1 MSKIKVEGTVVE
13 LDGDE
18 MTRIIWKLIKEQL
31 ILPHLDVNLDYY
43 DLGIE
48 HRDETDDQVTID
60 AAEAIKR
67 HGVGVKCATITPDEA
82 RVKEFSLKQM
92 WLSPNGTIRNILGGT
107 IFRAPIVIKNVPR
120 LVPGWTKPIIIGRHA
135 FGDQY
140 RAFNAKVEKPGTF
153 TVTFTPDD
161 GSEPMVH
168 DVVQIPEGGGVIMG
182 MYNFKKSIQDFA
194 RSSFNYGLQQ
204 NYPVYLSTKN
214 TILKGYDGMFKDE
227 FQRIFDE
234 EYSDEF
240 DKRGLTYEHRLIDDM
255 VASCL
260 KWEGGYVWACKN
272 YDGDVQS
279 DTVAQGYG
287 SLGLMTS
294 VLMTPDGK
302 TVEAEAAHGTVTRH
316 YRQHQQGKPTS
327 TNPIASIFAWTRGLE
342 HRGKLDNTPDVIK
355 FANTLEESVIGT
367 VEGGQMTKDLAAVD
381 RRSAA
386 VSDQRGIPRHH
397 RGQFQEVPR
406 RLLADGLARRRRVAV
421 DEADDQVGDPA
432 WRLEHRDVPD
442 ALQVSDLR
450 ILRQLRGE
458 MAGEPRM
465 RQHPV
470 LLADDQM
477 RRRAAVGH
485 FQQARQC
492 ERFDQQL
499 VVGRAVRHV
508 VDDVDQVGVGQA
520 LRRRADR
527 QMRQVAGK
535 RQFQDSLTEGQS
547 DQPHRQPRQELAD
560 DLELH
565 RGEVAPAACRRDCGQ
580 RAGASAAFEFERH
593 PAAE

>member
-18 MTRIIWKLIKEQL
+18 MTRIIWKLIKDTL
-31 ILPHLDVNLDYY
+31 ILPHLDVNLEYY
-43 DLGIE
+43 DLGME
-48 HRDETDDQVTID
+48 NRDATDDEVTID
-60 AAEAIKR
+60 SAHAILR

-82 RVKEFSLKQM
+82 RFEEFGLKQM
-92 WLSPNGTIRNILGGT
+92 WQSPNGTIRNILGGT

-140 RAFNAKVEKPGTF
+140 RAFNTKVSKPGTF

-161 GSEPMVH
+161 GSEPLVH

-194 RSSFNYGLQQ
+194 RASLSYGLQQ

-227 FQRIFDE
+227 FQAIFDE
-234 EYSDEF
+234 EFKQEF
-240 DKRGLTYEHRLIDDM
+240 DARGLTYEHRLIDDM

-316 YRQHQQGKPTS
+316 YRQHQAGKPTS

-342 HRGKLDNTPDVIK
+342 HRAKLDNTPEVAEFAQKVEEVVI
-355 FANTLEESVIGT
+355 ST
-367 VEGGQMTKDLAAVD
+367 VERGHMTKDLAILIGPDQPYETSEQYLATIAEDLQQALARDGWGMTRAV
-381 RRSAA
+381 
-386 VSDQRGIPRHH
+386 G
-397 RGQFQEVPR
+397 VPR
-406 RLLADGLARRRRVAV
+406 SWRR
-421 DEADDQVGDPA
+421 
-432 WRLEHRDVPD
+432 
-442 ALQVSDLR
+442 
-450 ILRQLRGE
+450 
-458 MAGEPRM
+458 PRSPTTRM
-465 RQHPV
+465 QIR
-470 LLADDQM
+470 
-477 RRRAAVGH
+477 
-485 FQQARQC
+485 
-492 ERFDQQL
+492 
-499 VVGRAVRHV
+499 
-508 VDDVDQVGVGQA
+508 
-520 LRRRADR
+520 
-527 QMRQVAGK
+527 
-535 RQFQDSLTEGQS
+535 
-547 DQPHRQPRQELAD
+547 
-560 DLELH
+560 
-565 RGEVAPAACRRDCGQ
+565 
-580 RAGASAAFEFERH
+580 
-593 PAAE
+593 